1 MPMQIRL
8 LNKKKAVCLLTK
20 SEVDYY
26 DLQTSVTEKQ
36 IKQDFV
42 LDIMRALNIEGC
54 NYYIG
59 MQIQFLS
66 NGYCQVEIDLMNKKE
81 YEENEAYANTSVC
94 NLNDE
99 EDYLDYD
106 NYDNYD
112 YSNDKYFGNDNNA
125 DFEYE
130 TSEQLDGSCT
140 ELSTNKD
147 KDIEKEYTKTYIFNK
162 LDTLIKATNCII
174 NCFNGDASLYKNKH
188 NQYILVVNY
197 VLSLEML
204 KLIHIKLLEF
214 TNIENNNYSENYLK
228 EHTKCIIESDAINIL
243 SKF

>member
-1 MPMQIRL
+1 MQIRL

-20 SEVDYY
+20 NEVEYY
-26 DLQTSVTEKQ
+26 DLQTSISEKQ

-42 LDIMRALNIEGC
+42 LDIMKALNIENS

-66 NGYCQVEIDLMNKKE
+66 NGYCQVEVDLMNKKE

-94 NLNDE
+94 NLNNE
-99 EDYLDYD
+99 EDCLDY
-106 NYDNYD
+106 NNYD
-112 YSNDKYFGNDNNA
+112 YPNDKCFGDDNNT
-125 DFEYE
+125 DFKYE

-147 KDIEKEYTKTYIFNK
+147 KDIEKENTKTYIFNK
-162 LDTLIKATNCII
+162 LDTLIEAINCII
-174 NCFNGDASLYKNKH
+174 NCFNGDASLYKNKY

-197 VLSLEML
+197 VLPLEML